1 MNYTQFEYFGSG
13 RFPSLPVV
21 YFDYCEED
29 LHMKKFK
36 LALLLLLAT
45 LTLTVLAPTTASAAR
60 QAPTIPSALRGTWY
74 LWNKK
79 NHQRL
84 KITRHSFRLS
94 TYRHGKY
101 KTVVAVDGNKWLSK
115 TTSYLTFSAP
125 SSKRGFWY
133 LGQNSGGADLH
144 LKRTTHKHQAA
155 IARQIDVVDDDVN
168 TSAHTVY
175 YTHKK

>member
-1 MNYTQFEYFGSG
+1 
-13 RFPSLPVV
+13 
-21 YFDYCEED
+21 
-29 LHMKKFK
+29 MKKFK

-60 QAPTIPSALRGTWY
+60 QAPTIPSALWGTWY

-84 KITRHSFRLS
+84 KINRHSFRLS

-101 KTVVAVDGNKWLSK
+101 KTVVAVNGHKWLSK
-115 TTSYLTFSAP
+115 STSYLTFSAP
-125 SSKRGFWY
+125 SSKHGFWY
-133 LGQNSGGADLH
+133 LGQNSGGANLY
-144 LKRTTHKHQAA
+144 LKRTTHKHHAA
-155 IARQIDVVDDDVN
+155 IARQIDVVDNDVK